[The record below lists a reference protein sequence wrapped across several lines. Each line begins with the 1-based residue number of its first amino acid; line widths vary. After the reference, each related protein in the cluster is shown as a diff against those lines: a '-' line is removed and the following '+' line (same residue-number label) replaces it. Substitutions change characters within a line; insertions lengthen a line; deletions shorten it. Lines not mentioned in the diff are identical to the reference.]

1 MSQSTSGFR
10 GLLRVALITTALLA
24 PAAWLVQFYGAFPVP
39 SAASSA
45 TAGVLVV
52 GVTLAVIVAPI
63 AIFRLIR
70 TPAFRTP
77 ISYALT
83 GICLV
88 LAIIALV
95 IGVAIVAHI

>member
-1 MSQSTSGFR
+1 MNHSTSGFK
-10 GLLRVALITTALLA
+10 GPLRVALVTTTLLA

-52 GVTLAVIVAPI
+52 GVTLALIVAPT

-77 ISYALT
+77 ISYLLT
-83 GICLV
+83 GICIV
-88 LAIIALV
+88 LAIIALI